1 MNIYNMG
8 VAEVA
13 RAVVGVVPFWGAVV
27 EYLPVNGL
35 SLFIWENNLR
45 PLQNWIEN
53 QLYNI
58 LIYV

>member
-53 QLYNI
+53 QL
-58 LIYV
+58 